1 MDAVNVIVAM
11 TQKIA
16 HYPALLIPK
25 AYRDEPSVLNALY
38 QWFFL
43 GLFLRLIFMPFA
55 FHGDLLSTYRR
66 SYLLVFEGSLRYLTP
81 HESIQAIMLWIS
93 SFITPIQD
101 FFLWS
106 GKTSVSN
113 SYWLYSLDNSSIFS
127 MVFLMKIPYLLFDIA
142 ICIVFLH
149 IFRKEVDTGVRVFI
163 FWILNPIVVFT
174 VYIFGRFEVIPIFFL
189 LLCIYYIKEHNH
201 FFGGLSFGIAIISK
215 YYALLLLPLL
225 LIIFFDSW
233 KDRIKYLVYTSIP
246 VLAFNIIARISSGHS
261 PSVDFAHSYFI
272 DYVLGMN
279 FVLGDSG
286 QILYIFIIAY
296 AFLLLFVY
304 YTKFINNRC
313 IALASFSLI
322 TFLLFY
328 STSKFHPQ
336 YFIWFIPFLA
346 IYYGYYH
353 DREII
358 ELHCL
363 QVVCFIVYTFY
374 WGQALASWM
383 FGSINPE
390 VLKTVTA
397 PVNFISYFYPGEV
410 VLNIVR
416 SILSAISIFMIIK
429 IMYTL
434 KVGHTNEA

>member
-1 MDAVNVIVAM
+1 MDAVNVILGM
-11 TQKIA
+11 TQKIT
-16 HYPALLIPK
+16 HYPARLIPNS
-25 AYRDEPSVLNALY
+25 YRDEPSVLKALY

-81 HESIQAIMLWIS
+81 HESFQAIALWIS
-93 SFITPIQD
+93 SFFIPLQD
-101 FFLWS
+101 FFIWS

-113 SYWLYSLDNSSIFS
+113 SFWLYSLDNSNIFS
-127 MVFLMKIPYLLFDIA
+127 MIFLMKIPYLLFDIA

-149 IFRKEVDTGVRVFI
+149 MFQKEVDTGVRVFI
-163 FWILNPIVVFT
+163 FWILNPIVIFT

-189 LLCIYYIKEHNH
+189 LLCIYYVKERYP
-201 FFGGLSFGIAIISK
+201 FFGGLSLGIAIISK
-215 YYALLLLPLL
+215 YYALLLLPFL
-225 LIIFFDSW
+225 LIIFFDNW
-233 KDRIKYLVYTSIP
+233 KERIKFLVYTSIP
-246 VLAFNIIARISSGHS
+246 LLVFNSIASIASGHS
-261 PSVDFAHSYFI
+261 PSVDFSRSYFV

-279 FVLGDSG
+279 FVLDESG
-286 QILYIFIIAY
+286 QILYVFIIAY
-296 AFLLLFVY
+296 AILFLYVY
-304 YTKFINNRC
+304 YSKITDKKLIGFIT
-313 IALASFSLI
+313 FSLI
-322 TFLLFY
+322 VFLLFY

-346 IYYGYYH
+346 MYYGYH
-353 DREII
+353 DDKKMLD
-358 ELHCL
+358 LHCL
-363 QVVCFIVYTFY
+363 QVVCFVLYTFY

-397 PVNFISYFYPGEV
+397 PVNFISYFYSGDV
-410 VLNIVR
+410 ILNIVR

-429 IMYTL
+429 VIGKL
-434 KVGHTNEA
+434 NVGHANET

>member
-11 TQKIA
+11 TQKIT

-25 AYRDEPSVLNALY
+25 AYREEPSVLNALY

-43 GLFLRLIFMPFA
+43 GLFLRLLVMPFA

-81 HESIQAIMLWIS
+81 HESIQAIVLWIS
-93 SFITPIQD
+93 SFFTPLQD
-101 FFLWS
+101 FFIWS

-113 SYWLYSLDNSSIFS
+113 SSWLYSLDNSSIFS
-127 MVFLMKIPYLLFDIA
+127 MIFMMKIPYLLFDIA

-149 IFRKEVDTGVRVFI
+149 MFQKEVDRGVRVFI
-163 FWILNPIVVFT
+163 FWFLNPIVLFT

-189 LLCIYYIKEHNH
+189 LLSMYYIKEHNH

-225 LIIFFDSW
+225 LVVFFDTW
-233 KDRIKYLVYTSIP
+233 KDRIKYLAYTSIP
-246 VLAFNIIARISSGHS
+246 LLAFNIIARISSGHS

-272 DYVLGMN
+272 DYILGMN
-279 FVLGDSG
+279 FVLDDSG

-296 AFLLLFVY
+296 SFLLLFVY
-304 YTKFINNRC
+304 YTKFIDNRC
-313 IALASFSLI
+313 IAFASFSLI
-322 TFLLFY
+322 IFLLFY

-346 IYYGYYH
+346 VYYGYYH
-353 DREII
+353 EREII
-358 ELHCL
+358 DLHCL
-363 QVVCFIVYTFY
+363 QVVCFVVYTFY

-397 PVNFISYFYPGEV
+397 PVNIISYFYPGEV